1 MASDNIKSDKVVSL
15 FEAIKKDTDKLTNK
29 VKDDQNPES
38 ILEELVKKNKQKA
51 EKIKKDRLKINR
63 LVLKSYR
70 LKF

>member
-15 FEAIKKDTDKLTNK
+15 FEAIKKDANKLTNK
-29 VKDDQNPES
+29 IKDDRQPES
-38 ILEELVKKNKQKA
+38 VLEELVKKNKQKE
-51 EKIKKDRLKINR
+51 EKIKKDRLRINR